1 VRARVAFF
9 PACLLAAA
17 VSLAAQS
24 ADTAL
29 TAADADR
36 FAEKL
41 DRVLHGA
48 QASGPR
54 PQPITTTI
62 TDHETNAFLRFRGQT
77 LLPAGVVDP
86 AVNALGG
93 GRLQG
98 RATVDLDVV
107 RQAKERG
114 WLDPMRLLGGR
125 LPVTA
130 VGVLHMQGGSGRFDL
145 ESATVSG
152 IPVPKAILQE
162 LVSYYT
168 RGAAR
173 PDGVSLD
180 APFTLPAGIRD
191 ITVETGRAVI
201 VQ

>member
-1 VRARVAFF
+1 MRARAACLPV
-9 PACLLAAA
+9 CLLAAA
-17 VSLAAQS
+17 VSLVAQT
-24 ADTAL
+24 AGTAL

-48 QASGPR
+48 PATGPR
-54 PQPITTTI
+54 PQPMTTTI
-62 TDHETNAFLRFRGQT
+62 TEHETNAFLRFRGQA

-86 AVNALGG
+86 SVSALGG

-98 RATVDLDVV
+98 KATVDLDAV
-107 RQAKERG
+107 RQAKARG
-114 WLDPMRLLGGR
+114 WFDPLRLLSGR

-130 VGVLHMQGGSGRFDL
+130 VGVLHAQGGSARFDL

-152 IPVPKAILQE
+152 IPVPKTVLQE

-173 PDGVSLD
+173 PGGVSLD
-180 APFTLPAGIRD
+180 EPFPLPAGIRD